1 MRRTIAFIAAVLV
14 LLFAVAFL
22 EHPAQGPPRT
32 NGAGAI
38 RLRVMSFN
46 IREGGVHG
54 QFPAVLAAIEQSAAD
69 VVGLQEPFGR
79 TRRIAAALGWYAAP
93 SLQTIS
99 RFPILQPQGSRGRYG
114 WLLVGRGRVVTIA
127 NVHNPSSPY
136 GPTLVLS
143 ARPLEQVLDNERRVR
158 LPRMRPFLRAL
169 EPIVAAGE
177 PVFFTGDF
185 NSPSWRDWTPAVVE
199 AVGWQPPTVEH
210 RGPRYAVQWPAT
222 LEMEAAGFRDSYR
235 EVHPDPVNAP
245 GYTWTPGHPKVGPRD
260 VFDRIDFVWAA
271 GRSRTIGSRIVGDAD
286 DVTDVV
292 VEPWPSDHRAVVSS
306 FRVRPSDAPTFAAP
320 IDVRMMTGASVPV
333 VFHADRG
340 TGRVLGLWA
349 RGTNPLAATPSA
361 SLPLDEASRDG
372 QRNLDTTGV
381 EPGDYDLALVVDG
394 AVRSHVPVTVVDP
407 GAEPTIE
414 TSATTYSLGDQIV
427 ASWTNAPGNRY
438 DWLSV
443 NGTGNSPAV
452 GRLWDWRYT
461 DARIN
466 GSVSIGMK
474 AEGPWPLPPG
484 RYRVHLCIDEDDRC
498 IATSMPFSVVEPS
511 QP

>member
-1 MRRTIAFIAAVLV
+1 MRMIAFIASVLV
-14 LLFAVAFL
+14 LLFAVVFL
-22 EHPAQGPPRT
+22 QHPAEGPPRM

-46 IREGGVHG
+46 IREGGAHG
-54 QFPAVLAAIEQSAAD
+54 QFPAVIAAIEQGAAD
-69 VVGLQEPFGR
+69 VVGLQEPFGS

-93 SLQTIS
+93 SLHTIS

-127 NVHNPSSPY
+127 NVHNPASPY
-136 GPTLVLS
+136 GPTLVLN
-143 ARPLEQVLDNERRVR
+143 ARPLEQVLDNERKVR
-158 LPRMRPFLRAL
+158 LPWMRPFLRAL
-169 EPIVAAGE
+169 EPIMATGE

-185 NSPSWRDWTPAVVE
+185 NSPSWRDWTPAVVD
-199 AVGWQPPTVEH
+199 AIGWQPPTVVH

-235 EVHPDPVNAP
+235 EEHPDPVTAP
-245 GYTWTPGHPKVGPRD
+245 GYTWTPGHPKVGARD

-271 GRSRTIGSRIVGDAD
+271 GWSRTIGSQIVGDAD
-286 DVTDVV
+286 EVTDVV

-320 IDVRMMTGASVPV
+320 IDPRMMTGAPVPV

-340 TGRVLGLWA
+340 TGRVVGLWP
-349 RGTNPLAATPSA
+349 RGTDPLAATPAA
-361 SLPLDEASRDG
+361 SMTLDDVTRDG
-372 QRNLDTTGV
+372 RRNLDTTGV
-381 EPGDYDLALVVDG
+381 EPGNYDLSLVVDR

-407 GAEPTIE
+407 GAEAEIE
-414 TSATTYSLGDQIV
+414 TSAEIYSPGDPIV

-443 NGTGNSPAV
+443 NRTGISPAV
-452 GRLWDWRYT
+452 GRNWEWRYT

-466 GSVSIGMK
+466 GSASIRAN

-484 RYRVHLCIDEDDRC
+484 RYQVHLCVDDDDTC
-498 IATSMPFSVVEPS
+498 IATSTSFRVAGPS